1 MCRYKSEDIIYI
13 SNKFFIMKRKG
24 QGGGLLHLPD
34 RVIQNGKSMGNDK
47 SGLQRH
53 FVSVCEYGEVNA

>member
-1 MCRYKSEDIIYI
+1 
-13 SNKFFIMKRKG
+13 MKRKG